1 MNSNLGLDNSIYD
14 LYNKLLTIKNK
25 EDKTLY
31 PFNILSNY
39 DNIIFTKKQIELNY
53 INNFNECP
61 DKKKGGN
68 NSIIYIYNY

>member
-1 MNSNLGLDNSIYD
+1 MDSNLGLDNSIYD

-31 PFNILSNY
+31 PFNILSNH

-53 INNFNECP
+53 INNFNECS

-68 NSIIYIYNY
+68 DSIIYIYNY